1 VTIRPPELGG
11 SLGPLVSKVAE
22 LMGDHVAAFLRI
34 AESGSTNFYLSLKST
49 PPGAAVSYMRIG
61 EAYQDYS
68 SPTDVDQ
75 ANFPYALWT
84 FVSH

>member
-1 VTIRPPELGG
+1 
-11 SLGPLVSKVAE
+11 
-22 LMGDHVAAFLRI
+22 MGDHVAAFLRI

-49 PPGAAVSYMRIG
+49 PPGTAVSYMRIG

-75 ANFPYALWT
+75 ANFPHALWT
-84 FVSH
+84 FVPH